1 MKNIL
6 VPTNFSKSSQQA
18 AQLGIKLAQTF
29 KAEIHFLHMIQ
40 TPMDWVDLDKTKE
53 KRYPEV
59 LGRIGEAKT
68 ELRELERT
76 AEKKGLKCRTF
87 IDYNPGQKNILHHSG
102 HFEHDFIVTGSSGKK
117 GFLGELMG
125 SYTDQIVR
133 NADVPVIVAK
143 ETEANFPWQNILFVS
158 DFQEDVS
165 RAFKEVI
172 PLVQKLDAKLNLLR
186 INTETD
192 FNSINDGR
200 APIKDFL
207 KGFPELE
214 QAKTHVYNGPSVT
227 EGVSHFTKHNPVD
240 IIVMSTH
247 GKTGFLSLFSKS
259 VAEGV
264 VQKFDLPVMT
274 IKV

>member
-18 AQLGIKLAQTF
+18 AQLGIKLAQAF
-29 KAEIHFLHMIQ
+29 NAEIHFLHMIQ

-59 LGRIGEAKT
+59 LAKIGEAKT
-68 ELRELERT
+68 ELRELEKIGER
-76 AEKKGLKCRTF
+76 EGLECRTF
-87 IDYNPGQKNILHHSG
+87 IDYNPGQRNILQHSG
-102 HFEHDFIVTGSSGKK
+102 YYKHDFIVIGTSGKK

-133 NADVPVIVAK
+133 YANVPVIVAK
-143 ETEANFPWQNILFVS
+143 ETEASFPWQNILFVS

-172 PLVQKLDAKLNLLR
+172 PLAQKLDTSLNLLR

-192 FNSINDGR
+192 FNSIKDGR
-200 APIKDFL
+200 APIKEFL
-207 KGFPELE
+207 KGFPELK
-214 QAKTHVYNGPSVT
+214 QVKTHVYNGPSVA

-240 IIVMSTH
+240 IIVMSTQ
-247 GKTGFLSLFSKS
+247 GKTGFLSLFSRS
-259 VAEGV
+259 VAEDV

-274 IKV
+274 IKI